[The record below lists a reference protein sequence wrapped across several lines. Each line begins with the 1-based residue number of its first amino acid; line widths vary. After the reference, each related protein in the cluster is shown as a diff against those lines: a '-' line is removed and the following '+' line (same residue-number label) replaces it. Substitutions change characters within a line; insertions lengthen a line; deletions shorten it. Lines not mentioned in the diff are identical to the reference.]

1 MNLTTHQ
8 SKFEK
13 LRNRRLPLEKQAQYF
28 TEEFQRATKRTH
40 YEYLVETMQ
49 PISDEYTEE
58 TFQQGDLVKEVLEA
72 TLDGSYSARYDYQG
86 SVTSDTH
93 IQVHSDID
101 LLTIHGGF
109 VSNDIGVAPA
119 SPYRGQAKSDLQN
132 LRTACEAILLLEFSE
147 EDVDTSGGK
156 AIGVSGGS
164 LQRKIDVVVAN
175 WWDTERYKETALRKF
190 RGVRIFNSKTEERIR
205 NLPFLHN
212 ARIDAKD
219 RKTNTG
225 LRKAIRLL
233 KSLKYDADPVLSISS
248 YDVAAL
254 AYSMPDE
261 ELQVP
266 DGGYLPLAI
275 KVNDFLEQ
283 VIANSA
289 LRDSLKVPNGT
300 RRIFC
305 SRGATL
311 EGLKALYIELQTLLT
326 FIHQEE
332 FVMNS
337 MANEAVTEF
346 SHGQRMAPWAETRP
360 HRVAAMLQENNRI

>member
-1 MNLTTHQ
+1 MNQTTHL

-13 LRNRRLPLEKQAQYF
+13 LRNRHLPLDKQTRYF
-28 TEEFQRATKRTH
+28 NEEYQRATKQTSF
-40 YEYLVETMQ
+40 EYMVETMQ
-49 PISDEYTEE
+49 PISDKYTEE
-58 TFQQGDLVKEVLEA
+58 TFQQGDRVKSMLKENLE
-72 TLDGSYSARYDYQG
+72 SSFSAKFAYQG

-93 IQVHSDID
+93 IQVHSDVD

-109 VSNDIGVAPA
+109 VSNDIGVAPT
-119 SPYRGQAKSDLQN
+119 SPYCGQAKSDLQN

-164 LQRKIDVVVAN
+164 LQRKIDVVIAN

-233 KSLKYDADPVLSISS
+233 KSVKYDADPVLSISS

-266 DGGYLPLAI
+266 DGGYLLLAI
-275 KVNDFLEQ
+275 KVNEFLEQ
-283 VIANSA
+283 VIGNSV

-311 EGLKALYIELQTLLT
+311 EGLKALQIELETLLT
-326 FIHQEE
+326 FIYHEE
-332 FVMNS
+332 FATN
-337 MANEAVTEF
+337 ALTNEAVTEF
-346 SHGQRMAPWAETRP
+346 SHGQRMAPWAETRSR
-360 HRVAAMLQENNRI
+360 RVAAML